1 MLLNTAPI
9 APMFVAQART
19 EFLRLIRIPAFTI
32 TSLALP
38 IMFYAL
44 FGLPHAHEELMD
56 TSVGL
61 YSLASFS
68 AYSVLTIV
76 LFSFGASV
84 AAERGTGATR
94 LMRAAPLRPMA
105 YFGGKIVASMSFG
118 AIAMLL
124 LVAFAVATGGA
135 RPTAIMV
142 ITLLVRMLL
151 GSIAFTILGFAVGYL
166 SSINSA
172 IGILNLINLPL
183 SFASGLFVPL
193 PELPPF
199 VQHIAPY
206 LPAYHYGQLAWGAV
220 GVAQESWTTAAIW
233 LTGYAVVFLL
243 IALRAYGRD
252 ERKEFT

>member
-9 APMFVAQART
+9 APMFVAQTRT

-94 LMRAAPLRPMA
+94 KSRRDTAVALANRQRDWVNHRAGLAACSSTLAAPRAPQHHRRAAG
-105 YFGGKIVASMSFG
+105 YGSFG
-118 AIAMLL
+118 LRVGRGDRNFGNRAFWGT
-124 LVAFAVATGGA
+124 VAA
-135 RPTAIMV
+135 
-142 ITLLVRMLL
+142 
-151 GSIAFTILGFAVGYL
+151 SL
-166 SSINSA
+166 SR
-172 IGILNLINLPL
+172 
-183 SFASGLFVPL
+183 ASG
-193 PELPPF
+193 
-199 VQHIAPY
+199 
-206 LPAYHYGQLAWGAV
+206 
-220 GVAQESWTTAAIW
+220 
-233 LTGYAVVFLL
+233 TGMA
-243 IALRAYGRD
+243 
-252 ERKEFT
+252 

>member
-1 MLLNTAPI
+1 MLRDVAPF
-9 APMFVAQART
+9 APMFLAQTRT

-38 IMFYAL
+38 IMFYAF
-44 FGLPHAHEELMD
+44 FGLPHAHEEFMD

-105 YFGGKIVASMSFG
+105 YLGGKVVASMGFG

-124 LVAFAVATGGA
+124 LVAFAAVTGGA
-135 RPTAIMV
+135 RLSAIML
-142 ITLLVRMLL
+142 ITLLVRLLL

-172 IGILNLINLPL
+172 IGVLNLINLPL

-220 GVAQESWTTAAIW
+220 GAAQESWATAAMW
-233 LTGYAVVFLL
+233 LAGYAAVFLL
-243 IALRAYGRD
+243 IAMRAYGRD
-252 ERKEFT
+252 ERNEFT